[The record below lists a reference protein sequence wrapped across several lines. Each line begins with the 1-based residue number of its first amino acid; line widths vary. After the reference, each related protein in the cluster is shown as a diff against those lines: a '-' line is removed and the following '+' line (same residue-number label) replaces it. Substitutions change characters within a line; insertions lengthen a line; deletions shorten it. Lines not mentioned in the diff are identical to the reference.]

1 MNLRSN
7 FIKMLLFS
15 LILFVSL
22 NIVSAQDN
30 ITQTVSDELITSDI
44 QDEITAIDIEAEE
57 ISQKTDTKII
67 VENTNYFYNEKNNL
81 VSYLKDYNG
90 TPIKN
95 KKLKVF
101 LNGKQYDKT
110 TDKSGKI
117 TLSFNLKPNNYKLAV
132 EFYGDENFTASTAK
146 SIVKIKKAPLIIKMN
161 SYKTYEDSDSFFKVN
176 VINKITKTPAADI
189 KVLFKLYSLKTKK
202 SVNYYA
208 KTNKKGVAK
217 LNKNLKAGT
226 YKVST
231 QIKDSKNKKFISFKK
246 SNKKVTLVVK
256 QSPMDEDCCSFYLQ
270 VSNTESVGGFRRD
283 GKRTITLNIEPVKWQ
298 GKDAIKH
305 YKTTKSYFVHMV
317 VTSDGWM
324 MGNGGYDKPATV
336 HTIEDLVGDM
346 MKSNKIK
353 KSSLKKIQGFKQDV
367 GFGHFSI
374 KAPDGRY
381 AVVWQDMIII
391 DKLKPGEFSCSP
403 NNPYYYRHD
412 TYFKY
417 GSNPEKAAIKVGAT
431 DGYGQRRR
439 NIVVFH
445 WKATTSKDYKTTSQV
460 KVRAANEV
468 GKYNGRSDAKY
479 TDSILF
485 KGLFIMS
492 CDLYKAPDSVPLG
505 VHKFGNIDKYI
516 KTPTIVKAPNVS
528 NNVNQTKYFK
538 VAVKDKKTNKKAG
551 NIKIQLI
558 ISNATMSMAYVIKT
572 DANGVAKFNTNKLP
586 VGNYN
591 VAVSQANNKYLISAK
606 SKISIVP

>member
-81 VSYLKDYNG
+81 VSYLKDSNG

-176 VINKITKTPAADI
+176 VINKITKTPTADI

-231 QIKDSKNKKFISFKK
+231 
-246 SNKKVTLVVK
+246 
-256 QSPMDEDCCSFYLQ
+256 
-270 VSNTESVGGFRRD
+270 
-283 GKRTITLNIEPVKWQ
+283 
-298 GKDAIKH
+298 
-305 YKTTKSYFVHMV
+305 
-317 VTSDGWM
+317 
-324 MGNGGYDKPATV
+324 
-336 HTIEDLVGDM
+336 
-346 MKSNKIK
+346 
-353 KSSLKKIQGFKQDV
+353 
-367 GFGHFSI
+367 
-374 KAPDGRY
+374 
-381 AVVWQDMIII
+381 
-391 DKLKPGEFSCSP
+391 
-403 NNPYYYRHD
+403 
-412 TYFKY
+412 
-417 GSNPEKAAIKVGAT
+417 
-431 DGYGQRRR
+431 
-439 NIVVFH
+439 
-445 WKATTSKDYKTTSQV
+445 
-460 KVRAANEV
+460 
-468 GKYNGRSDAKY
+468 
-479 TDSILF
+479 
-485 KGLFIMS
+485 
-492 CDLYKAPDSVPLG
+492 
-505 VHKFGNIDKYI
+505 
-516 KTPTIVKAPNVS
+516 
-528 NNVNQTKYFK
+528 
-538 VAVKDKKTNKKAG
+538 
-551 NIKIQLI
+551 
-558 ISNATMSMAYVIKT
+558 
-572 DANGVAKFNTNKLP
+572 
-586 VGNYN
+586 
-591 VAVSQANNKYLISAK
+591 
-606 SKISIVP
+606 